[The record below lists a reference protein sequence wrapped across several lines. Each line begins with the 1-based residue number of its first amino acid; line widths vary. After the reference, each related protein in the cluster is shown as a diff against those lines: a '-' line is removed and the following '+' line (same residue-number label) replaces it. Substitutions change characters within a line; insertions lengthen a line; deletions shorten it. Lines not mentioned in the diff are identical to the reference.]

1 MLVLGLIG
9 GVGSGKSEVLRYL
22 NKEYHAYICQM
33 DEVAKML
40 QKKGNVCFQEIVSYF
55 ENLGDVIVGKDGELD
70 RGKLGE
76 IVFHDHEKMKRLNE
90 IVHPAVIEYV
100 RNDIR
105 EKRKEGQQLYVVE
118 SALLP
123 DVMASMCDRIWYIY
137 VDKAVRISRLVE
149 SRGYTIERIERMMS
163 SQPSEDEFRS
173 ICTDE
178 IDNSY
183 TFENTKRQIGEKIQL

>member
-76 IVFHDHEKMKRLNE
+76 IVFHDYEKMKRLNE